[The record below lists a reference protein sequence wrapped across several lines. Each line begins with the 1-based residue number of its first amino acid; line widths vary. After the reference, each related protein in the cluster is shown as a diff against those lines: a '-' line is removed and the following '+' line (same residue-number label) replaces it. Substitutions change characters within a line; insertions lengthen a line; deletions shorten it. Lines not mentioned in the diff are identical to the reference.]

1 MKNLIIIK
9 IGGQAIRQL
18 TERFFQQLQAW
29 QAQGKQLLI
38 VHGGGPMITTLTT
51 QLQLPVHKVHGL
63 RVTDAQTLALTKL
76 VLLGDAQPAL
86 LTQLNQHHLSALG
99 LNAADQQL
107 LTGTPLDQQR
117 LGYVGQVTQ
126 VNQVALQAL
135 LAHQIGVLAPLA
147 LTTEGQWLNVNAD
160 MAATA
165 LAQQLH
171 AEKLVLLTDVP
182 GIMHHGMVM
191 RSLSPKQAQRLTAQA
206 VITAGMRPKVQAAIQ
221 AIQAGVQQ
229 AVITNAIDQPGTAI
243 IKTEVVL

>member
-9 IGGQAIRQL
+9 IGGQAIQQL
-18 TERFFQQLQAW
+18 TERFFQQLQSW

-51 QLQLPVHKVHGL
+51 QLQLPVQRVHGL
-63 RVTDAQTLALTKL
+63 RVTDAQTLAVTKL
-76 VLLGDAQPAL
+76 VLLGEAQPAL
-86 LTQLNQHHLSALG
+86 LTQLNQHHLAALG

-107 LTGTPLDQQR
+107 LTGTPLDQPH

-126 VNQVALQAL
+126 VNQVALQTL

-147 LTTEGQWLNVNAD
+147 LTAEGQWLNVNAD

-182 GIMHHGMVM
+182 GIIHHGMVM
-191 RSLSPKQAQRLTAQA
+191 RSLSPQQAQHLTQQS

-243 IKTEVVL
+243 IKTEVAL